1 MTQPQDRIQRA
12 ADMLL
17 EEIAIFRHR
26 CLMHCR
32 TEEQRAAVNASYIAM
47 LAALRSMH
55 GAPLGGP
62 VA

>member
-1 MTQPQDRIQRA
+1 
-12 ADMLL
+12 MLL
-17 EEIAIFRHR
+17 EQIAVFRHA
-26 CLMHCR
+26 CLLHCH

>member
-1 MTQPQDRIQRA
+1 
-12 ADMLL
+12 MLL
-17 EEIAIFRHR
+17 EEMAVFRHR

-55 GAPLGGP
+55 GAPIGGP